1 MVATRC
7 LYTEF
12 AGAAEFAETPKAV
25 WKLRMAGRSNPAS
38 EYAAM
43 VAAQFQALLDAA
55 VDAIIVI
62 DERGQILTF
71 NRAAE
76 RMFGLTAAD
85 VIGKNVTVLMHEP
98 HRTQHGQY
106 VSRYLATGEAH
117 IIGKGREIEA
127 RRANGEIFPA
137 SLAVGEA
144 ADASGRRFVGIV
156 RDLSAQRAAEQRTRA
171 LELRL
176 AHVARFN
183 LMGEMAAGIAH
194 EINQPLSAIATYA
207 QAAKR
212 VMQGAEPDSAMV
224 AEICG
229 KIDEQARRAGQVID
243 NLRRFIKKQ
252 EIDTQTL
259 DVNRVVGDVLSLIE
273 ADAHSEGI
281 PVLVHT
287 GEGLPSVRADAV
299 QLQQVLLNLTR
310 NSVDAMRDGLGKER
324 GISIATER
332 GERGGVRITVT
343 DHGHGVS
350 RQLGDN
356 IFHPF
361 VTTKRD
367 GLGVGLAISR
377 TIIQSY
383 GGSLSFKENPRGGS
397 IFSIELPAGE
407 ASQVA

>member
-1 MVATRC
+1 MV
-7 LYTEF
+7 L
-12 AGAAEFAETPKAV
+12 AE
-25 WKLRMAGRSNPAS
+25 
-38 EYAAM
+38 
-43 VAAQFQALLDAA
+43 FQALLNAT

-62 DERGQILTF
+62 DERGQIITF

-76 RMFGLTAAD
+76 RMFGHPAAD
-85 VIGKNVTVLMHEP
+85 VLGKNVTMLMSDP
-98 HRTQHGQY
+98 HRAQHQQY
-106 VSRYLATGEAH
+106 ISRYVASGEAH
-117 IIGKGREIEA
+117 IIGRGREVEA
-127 RRANGEIFPA
+127 RRANGEVFPV

-144 ADASGRRFVGIV
+144 AEAGHRRFVGII
-156 RDLSAQRAAEQRTRA
+156 RDLSEQRAAEQRARA

-176 AHVARFN
+176 AHVGRFN

-212 VMQGAEPDSAMV
+212 LLQRAAPDIGML

-229 KIDEQARRAGQVID
+229 KIDDQARRAGQVID
-243 NLRRFIKKQ
+243 NLRKFIRKQ
-252 EIDTQTL
+252 DIETQSL
-259 DVNRVVGDVLSLIE
+259 DVNRVVADVLSLIE

-281 PVLVHT
+281 PVQVSAR
-287 GEGLPSVRADAV
+287 EGLPTVRADAV

-324 GISIATER
+324 GIVITTER
-332 GERGGVRITVT
+332 GEGGGVRISVT

-356 IFHPF
+356 VFHPF

-367 GLGVGLAISR
+367 GLGVGLAISK
-377 TIIQSY
+377 TIVQSY
-383 GGSLSFKENPRGGS
+383 DGSLSYSDNPSGGS
-397 IFSIELPAGE
+397 IFCIELPAE
-407 ASQVA
+407 EKAAVPA

>member
-1 MVATRC
+1 
-7 LYTEF
+7 
-12 AGAAEFAETPKAV
+12 
-25 WKLRMAGRSNPAS
+25 
-38 EYAAM
+38 M

-62 DERGQILTF
+62 DERGKILTF

-76 RMFGLTAAD
+76 RMFGRAAAD
-85 VIGKNVTVLMHEP
+85 VVGESVTVLMNEP
-98 HRTQHGQY
+98 HRTQHGHY
-106 VSRYLATGEAH
+106 VARYVTTGEAH

-127 RRANGEIFPA
+127 CRANGEVFPA
-137 SLAVGEA
+137 SLSVGEA
-144 ADASGRRFVGIV
+144 ADATGRRFVGIV

-176 AHVARFN
+176 AHVGRFN

-207 QAAKR
+207 QTAKR
-212 VMQGAEPDSAMV
+212 VMQGAEPDAAMV
-224 AEICG
+224 ADICG

-252 EIDTQTL
+252 EIDTQPL
-259 DVNRVVGDVLSLIE
+259 DVNLVVGDVVSLIE

-281 PVLVHT
+281 PVVVQAAD
-287 GEGLPSVRADAV
+287 GLPKVRADAV

-324 GISIATER
+324 GIVVASER
-332 GERGGVRITVT
+332 SERGGVRVTVT

-367 GLGVGLAISR
+367 GLGVGLAISKS
-377 TIIQSY
+377 IVQSF
-383 GGSLSFKENPRGGS
+383 GGTLSFADNPRGGS
-397 IFSIELPAGE
+397 IFSIELPACE
-407 ASQVA
+407 ARE